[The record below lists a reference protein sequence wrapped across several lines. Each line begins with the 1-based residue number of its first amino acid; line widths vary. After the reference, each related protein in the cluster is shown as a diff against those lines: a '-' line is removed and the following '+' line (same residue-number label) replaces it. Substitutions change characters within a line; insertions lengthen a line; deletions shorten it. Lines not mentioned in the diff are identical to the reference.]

1 MGRIL
6 ELDGARDLR
15 WLFETHDIWVRAQDC
30 RLLLDSIPDPAFGA
44 LWDMGHT
51 YRVGGEEPVDSFS
64 AIGPRVGYV
73 HVKDAIYD
81 PASPLAMQD
90 GWHYVVPGT
99 GQLPLVESLSLLREN
114 GYGGWLLF
122 EHEKRWHPNLPEPEE
137 VFPSFVH
144 WIRPLID
151 PILGA

>member
-30 RLLLDSIPDPAFGA
+30 QMLLDTIPDPAFGA

-64 AIGPRVGYV
+64 AIGSRVGYV
-73 HVKDAIYD
+73 HVKDAVYD

-90 GWHYVVPGT
+90 GWYYVVPGS
-99 GQLPLVESLSLLREN
+99 GELPLVESLSLLQEN
-114 GYGGWLLF
+114 GYDGWLLF
-122 EHEKRWHPNLPEPEE
+122 EHEKRWHPDLPEPEE
-137 VFPSFVH
+137 AFPNFVH

-151 PILGA
+151 PTVNA